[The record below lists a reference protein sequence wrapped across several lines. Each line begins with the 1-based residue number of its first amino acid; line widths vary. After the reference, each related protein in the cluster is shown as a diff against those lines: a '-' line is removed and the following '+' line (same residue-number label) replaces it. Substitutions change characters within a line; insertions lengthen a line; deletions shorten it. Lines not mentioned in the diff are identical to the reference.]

1 MSIYRLTVFLLER
14 KETAS
19 LKKGHSSKSRAK
31 HSSKIFLPSLLSS
44 FLSFLLFFSRKDYN
58 LKNDLA
64 LISYAAR
71 CSRPVPVMSIQCVS
85 QAERTRRTRPRGVCL
100 LRRLLPSSPIQYG
113 AFIKKKKKKNRDT
126 MTLLSAGKGLI
137 ILVANPSSKRKARE
151 TDRLA
156 CGMAKEKE
164 KEEREREKKAAL
176 KEVADDVLGERRI
189 PGKAEF
195 LSIK

>member
-1 MSIYRLTVFLLER
+1 
-14 KETAS
+14 
-19 LKKGHSSKSRAK
+19 
-31 HSSKIFLPSLLSS
+31 
-44 FLSFLLFFSRKDYN
+44 
-58 LKNDLA
+58 
-64 LISYAAR
+64 
-71 CSRPVPVMSIQCVS
+71 
-85 QAERTRRTRPRGVCL
+85 
-100 LRRLLPSSPIQYG
+100 
-113 AFIKKKKKKNRDT
+113 